1 LALFPPGRGEEKRPS
16 WSVILLLSVFKA
28 LKCYEAEY
36 LEEIEG
42 IAAGVQAAGFNYDAL
57 DIITQNGYFELSNYY
72 LPSIG

>member
-1 LALFPPGRGEEKRPS
+1 VLKVYLQHNTKKD
-16 WSVILLLSVFKA
+16 WSFFRQAAVEIFLPKL
-28 LKCYEAEY
+28 EAEY